1 MTRRTIL
8 SCQKKVETKI
18 SPDIVVTFQVT
29 GRTPGVKLLCQT
41 RAMETWNQDGRR
53 DLNITRLVVVDFK
66 RG

>member
-8 SCQKKVETKI
+8 SCQKSSNKDFFR
-18 SPDIVVTFQVT
+18 DIIVTFQVT

-66 RG
+66 KC